1 MSAAPASPAS
11 LASPSAPS
19 AFSLR
24 IARERVRLE
33 LAAGHR
39 SAAAAHAE
47 LEALS
52 LQLLGRGEPD
62 PVAQL
67 ARRLGAGRRAEDF
80 LSYVLACCTDPVCAA
95 ALLRVQGA
103 SGQHGAA
110 VASYAAVSGAGDE
123 ARELA
128 MALST
133 DHPLVAAH
141 ILESRSDTNITP
153 ALRLWSADS
162 RVAQHLVG
170 SDAMMPPLRRVLV
183 PEVSLYDDAQ
193 RRQLEELTQ
202 LLSSERPLT
211 IVMEGPTAS
220 GRATAVAMAAQ
231 PLNRAVALLALDQ
244 IDRSPEGLEIGLR
257 ALRREVALTR
267 AVGVIRGLEELDG
280 PDHLMRR
287 RRLERFI
294 ASAGVPLVVVTS
306 LAGQSL
312 RLGGELVRSS
322 WSPPVAAARRNMWSV
337 LLAIADEKHA
347 ISDLDLDELGHR
359 YSIGVGE
366 MQEAIF
372 SARRAAVSSGA
383 LTLAGVVSSLRQRT
397 AERLTGLTTHVP
409 VRQGWSDLILA
420 PDTRGQIDGLIS
432 RVRHSHQVLERWG
445 LERRVGRATGVA
457 ALFSGPP
464 GTGKTMVAGLVA
476 KELGLDLHQIEL
488 SQVLSKWIGETEKQ
502 LAQIFDAAGTGHC
515 LLLFDEAD
523 ALFTKRTE
531 VKSSNDRYSNLEV
544 NFLLQ
549 KMEAF
554 RGIVILTTNLDASMD
569 PAFKRRL
576 AAHVVFW
583 PPDEEERERLWRSYL
598 TTGMPLDQD
607 LDVPH
612 LAAVFPDLSGAHIR
626 NAVLSAAFAA
636 AAKHGPVTQAD
647 LEAAARSEYATMGR
661 VLSRDR
667 QR

>member
-1 MSAAPASPAS
+1 MPAAPVSS
-11 LASPSAPS
+11 SAPS
-19 AFSLR
+19 AVSTAFSLR
-24 IARERVRLE
+24 LARERVRLE
-33 LAAGHR
+33 LAAGTR
-39 SAAAAHAE
+39 SVNDAHAE

-52 LQLLGRGEPD
+52 QNLLGSAGAD
-62 PVAQL
+62 PIAQL

-95 ALLRVQGA
+95 SLLRVQGA

-110 VASYAAVSGAGDE
+110 VASYAAVCGASDE

-128 MALST
+128 LALAT
-133 DHPLVAAH
+133 DHPLVRTN
-141 ILESRSDTNITP
+141 ILECRSDANITP
-153 ALRLWSADS
+153 ALRLWSADP
-162 RVAQHLVG
+162 RVAQHLLGV
-170 SDAMMPPLRRVLV
+170 DAMMPPLRRVSV
-183 PEVSLYDDAQ
+183 PEVALYDEDQ

-202 LLSSERPLT
+202 LLSADRPIALL
-211 IVMEGPTAS
+211 MEGPTGS

-231 PLNRAVALLALDQ
+231 PLGRSVALLALDQ
-244 IDRSPEGLEIGLR
+244 LERSPDALEHGLR
-257 ALRREVALTR
+257 ALRREIALSG

-280 PDHLMRR
+280 PDHQPRR
-287 RRLERFI
+287 RRLERFLATI
-294 ASAGVPLVVVTS
+294 DAPLVVVTS

-312 RLGGELVRSS
+312 RLGGELVRHS
-322 WSPPVAAARRNMWSV
+322 WAPPVAAARRNMWSA
-337 LLAIADEKHA
+337 LLELADQAHGVTALE
-347 ISDLDLDELGHR
+347 LDELGHR

-366 MQEAIF
+366 MQEAITG
-372 SARRAAVSSGA
+372 AHLSGA
-383 LTLAGVVSSLRQRT
+383 GLTMGTLVTSLRQRT

-409 VRQGWSDLILA
+409 VRQGWSDLVLA
-420 PDTRGQIDGLIS
+420 PDTRSQIDGLIS

-445 LERRVGRATGVA
+445 LSRRVGRATGVA

-502 LAQIFDAAGTGHC
+502 LGQIFDAAGTGHC

-549 KMEAF
+549 RMEAF

-583 PPDEEERERLWRSYL
+583 PPDEDERERLWRSYL
-598 TTGMPLDQD
+598 TTGMPLDKD

-612 LAAVFPDLSGAHIR
+612 LAAAFPDLSGAHIR

-636 AAKHGPVTQAD
+636 ASKNHHVTQAD
-647 LEAAARSEYATMGR
+647 LESAARSEYATMGR